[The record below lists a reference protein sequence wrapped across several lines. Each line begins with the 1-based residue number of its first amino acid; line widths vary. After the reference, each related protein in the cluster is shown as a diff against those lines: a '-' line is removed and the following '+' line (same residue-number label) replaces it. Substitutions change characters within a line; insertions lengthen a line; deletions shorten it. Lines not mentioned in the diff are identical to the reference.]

1 MTMLVM
7 MKVEWKHCAG
17 DEHWPISTLNNF
29 TLLSW
34 LLKFIGHFTS
44 LANKS
49 IYHIFSIYFVIT
61 QSGGGVS
68 SLVTA
73 VLEDEVNHHDIIIKS
88 SQ

>member
-1 MTMLVM
+1 M
-7 MKVEWKHCAG
+7 KHCDG
-17 DEHWPISTLNNF
+17 NGHWPMSILKYF
-29 TLLSW
+29 PLFSW
-34 LLKFIGHFTS
+34 LLTFIGHFTS

-73 VLEDEVNHHDIIIKS
+73 VLEDEVKHHDIIIKS